1 MMKKILI
8 ASIILTSI
16 SASAKT
22 SDVSLNAG
30 YDYINYSGDHGKR
43 NVSFIELRNK
53 LENGNAVFN
62 LSHGERDYGGGK
74 SWDSVRARATVWYNW
89 NKWLSSRTGLAVA
102 ENTPVFARKDF
113 QQDVSLKILPDTIFT
128 VGYRY
133 ANYFEDIDVNAWSGG
148 IAWYVGPFIT
158 SWRYT
163 HYDTQDAGGSYSHLL
178 SVRMNDKDSSGYTQ
192 LWLGRGNGAYT
203 YDWAPDTKKG
213 TIKSVNL
220 KRTQPLNEY
229 ITLGLSVGKQWYK
242 TPVDKYHNLQGIVDI
257 TWYF

>member
-1 MMKKILI
+1 MKKILI
-8 ASIILTSI
+8 ASIVLTSI
-16 SASAKT
+16 SASAKAN
-22 SDVSLNAG
+22 DVSLNAG
-30 YDYINYSGDHGKR
+30 YEYINYSGDHGKR
-43 NVSFIELRNK
+43 NLSFIELRNK
-53 LENGNAVFN
+53 LEDGNTVFN
-62 LSHGERDYGGGK
+62 LSYGERDYGGGR
-74 SWDSVRARATVWYNW
+74 SWDSVRARATVWYKW
-89 NKWLSSRTGLAVA
+89 NKWLSSRTSLAVA

-148 IAWYVGPFIT
+148 VAWYVGSFIA

-163 HYDTQDAGGSYSHLL
+163 HYDTQEIGGSYSHLL
-178 SVRMNDKDSSGYTQ
+178 SVRMNDKNSSGYTQ

-229 ITLGLSVGKQWYK
+229 ITLGLSAGKQWYK
-242 TPVDKYHNLQGIVDI
+242 TPVDKYHNLQGMADI

>member
-1 MMKKILI
+1 MKKILI
-8 ASIILTSI
+8 ASIVLTSI
-16 SASAKT
+16 SASAKAN
-22 SDVSLNAG
+22 DVSLNAG
-30 YDYINYSGDHGKR
+30 YEYINYSGDHGKR
-43 NVSFIELRNK
+43 NLSFIELRNK
-53 LENGNAVFN
+53 LEDGNTVFN
-62 LSHGERDYGGGK
+62 LSYGERDYGGGK
-74 SWDSVRARATVWYNW
+74 SWDSVRARATVWYKW
-89 NKWLSSRTGLAVA
+89 NKWLSSRTSLAVA

-148 IAWYVGPFIT
+148 VAWYVGSFIA

-163 HYDTQDAGGSYSHLL
+163 HYDTQEIGGSYSHLL
-178 SVRMNDKDSSGYTQ
+178 SVRMNDKNSSGYTQ

-229 ITLGLSVGKQWYK
+229 ITLGLSAGKQWYK
-242 TPVDKYHNLQGIVDI
+242 TPVDKYHNLQGMADI

>member
-1 MMKKILI
+1 MKKILI
-8 ASIILTSI
+8 ASIVLTSI
-16 SASAKT
+16 SASAKAN
-22 SDVSLNAG
+22 DVSLNAG
-30 YDYINYSGDHGKR
+30 YEYINYSGDHGKR
-43 NVSFIELRNK
+43 NLSFIELRNK
-53 LENGNAVFN
+53 LEDGNTVFN
-62 LSHGERDYGGGK
+62 LSYGERDYGGGK
-74 SWDSVRARATVWYNW
+74 SWDSVRARATVWYKW
-89 NKWLSSRTGLAVA
+89 NKWLSSRTSLAVA

-128 VGYRY
+128 AGYRY

-148 IAWYVGPFIT
+148 VAWYVGSFIA

-163 HYDTQDAGGSYSHLL
+163 HYDTQEIGGSYSHLL
-178 SVRMNDKDSSGYTQ
+178 SVRMNDKNSSGYTQ

-229 ITLGLSVGKQWYK
+229 ITLGLSAGKQWYK
-242 TPVDKYHNLQGIVDI
+242 TPVDKYHNLQGMADI

>member
-8 ASIILTSI
+8 ASIVLTSI
-16 SASAKT
+16 SASAKAN
-22 SDVSLNAG
+22 DVSLNAG
-30 YDYINYSGDHGKR
+30 YEYINYSGDHGKR
-43 NVSFIELRNK
+43 NLSFIELRNK
-53 LENGNAVFN
+53 LEDGNTVFN
-62 LSHGERDYGGGK
+62 LSYGERDYGGGK
-74 SWDSVRARATVWYNW
+74 SWDSVRARATVWYKW
-89 NKWLSSRTGLAVA
+89 NKWLSSRTSLAVA

-148 IAWYVGPFIT
+148 VAWYVGSFIA

-163 HYDTQDAGGSYSHLL
+163 HYDTQEIGGSYSHLL
-178 SVRMNDKDSSGYTQ
+178 SVRMNDKNSSGYTQ

-229 ITLGLSVGKQWYK
+229 ITLGLSAGKQWYK
-242 TPVDKYHNLQGIVDI
+242 TPVDKYHNLQGMADI